1 LKIRKA
7 TIHEADLVSDLCFRS
22 KAHWGYSEEFM
33 EACRDDLT
41 ITANYI
47 EASLV
52 YVIEE
57 DDGIKGFMGLERRE
71 DHILLGY
78 LFIDPNAIGKGY
90 GKAMWAHM
98 TQVVKSLNMR
108 TVLIHSDPYAE
119 EFYLAR
125 GAVRIGEIESTVIPD
140 RKLPLLRFELRG

>member
-1 LKIRKA
+1 MKIRKA

-41 ITANYI
+41 IAANYI
-47 EASLV
+47 ETSLV

-57 DDGIKGFMGLERRE
+57 DDSIKGFMGLERGE

-78 LFIDPNAIGKGY
+78 FFIDPDAIGKGY
-90 GKAMWAHM
+90 GKALWEHM
-98 TQVVKSLNMR
+98 IQVVKSLNMR